1 VKRPLL
7 DLPPLDLMRSFV
19 AVARC
24 MSITVAARELCVTQ
38 SAVSRQIRSLEQQL
52 QCALF
57 VRGHRSI
64 ELTSEG
70 RRLFR
75 TADPWLEQLAETIDE
90 LRPAEARA
98 AVTIT
103 ASVGV
108 ASLWL
113 LPRMGAFQ
121 AAHAGVALRVLT
133 SNRILDLERDRIDM
147 AIRYAADADAPAG
160 AIRLFGEHLVPV
172 AHRSLGVTAIEDRD
186 ELRRCMLLELDE
198 PLYPRLHWADWLKAA
213 DVGRVKPAGIVRFNQ
228 YDQVVHAAL
237 AGQGVALGRLALV
250 QPLLRAGQLTR
261 ASRLPPRNLGHG
273 YWLMARSQPISEHAA
288 TLQRWILEQAAT
300 NLGDDPAPRRASTKP
315 ARAARRR

>member
-1 VKRPLL
+1 MKRPLL

-24 MSITVAARELCVTQ
+24 MSITLAARELCVTQ
-38 SAVSRQIRSLEQQL
+38 SAVSRQIRALERQL
-52 QCALF
+52 QCTLF

-75 TADPWLEQLAETIDE
+75 TADAWLEQLAETIDA
-90 LRPAEARA
+90 LRPAPAEPAHA

-121 AAHAGVALRVLT
+121 IAHPDVALRVLT
-133 SNRILDLERDRIDM
+133 SNRILDLERERIDM
-147 AIRYAADADAPAG
+147 AIRYAGDADAPDG
-160 AIRLFGEHLVPV
+160 AIRLFGEQLVPV

-186 ELRRCMLLELDE
+186 EVRRRMLLEFDE
-198 PLYPRLHWADWLKAA
+198 PLYPRLHWTDWLKTAGLA
-213 DVGRVKPAGIVRFNQ
+213 RTKPAGIVRFNQ
-228 YDQVVHAAL
+228 YDQVIHAAL

-261 ASRLPPRNLGHG
+261 ASRLPPRSLAQG
-273 YWLMARSQPISEHAA
+273 YWLVSRSQPVSAGASALH
-288 TLQRWILEQAAT
+288 RWILDEAAAS
-300 NLGDDPAPRRASTKP
+300 LDDAAPPRRS
-315 ARAARRR
+315 ARPAARSR

>member
-1 VKRPLL
+1 MKRPLL
-7 DLPPLDLMRSFV
+7 DLPPLDLVRSFV

-24 MSITVAARELCVTQ
+24 MSITLAARELCVTQ
-38 SAVSRQIRSLEQQL
+38 SAVSRQIRALEQHL
-52 QCALF
+52 RCTLL

-64 ELTSEG
+64 ELTGEG

-75 TADPWLEQLAETIDE
+75 TADGWLEQLAETIDE
-90 LRPAEARA
+90 LRPAEAHN

-121 AAHAGVALRVLT
+121 AAHPDIALRVLT
-133 SNRILDLERDRIDM
+133 SNRVLDLERERIDM
-147 AIRYAADADAPAG
+147 AIRYASDRDAPAG
-160 AIRLFGEHLVPV
+160 AIRLFGEQLVPV

-186 ELRRCMLLELDE
+186 ELRRRTLLELDE
-198 PLYPRLHWADWLKAA
+198 PLYPRLHWADWIKAVSLA
-213 DVGRVKPAGIVRFNQ
+213 RAKPAGMMRFNQ
-228 YDQVVHAAL
+228 YDQVIHAAL

-261 ASRLPPRNLGHG
+261 ASRLPPRSIAQG
-273 YWLMARSQPISEHAA
+273 YWLVTHSQPVSARAA
-288 TLQRWILEQAAT
+288 ALQRWILDEAA
-300 NLGDDPAPRRASTKP
+300 ASLE
-315 ARAARRR
+315 

>member
-7 DLPPLDLMRSFV
+7 DLPPLDLVRSFV

-24 MSITVAARELCVTQ
+24 MSITAAARELCVTQ
-38 SAVSRQIRSLEQQL
+38 SAVSRQIRALEHHL
-52 QCALF
+52 RCRLF
-57 VRGHRSI
+57 IRGHRSI

-75 TADPWLEQLAETIDE
+75 TADPWLAQLAETIDE
-90 LRPAEARA
+90 LRPAEAGA

-121 AAHAGVALRVLT
+121 AAHPRVALRVLT
-133 SNRILDLERDRIDM
+133 SNRILDLERERIDM

-160 AIRLFGEHLVPV
+160 AIPLFGEQLVPV

-186 ELRRCMLLELDE
+186 ELRRSVLLELDE

-213 DVGRVKPAGIVRFNQ
+213 NVDRGKPAGIVRFNQ
-228 YDQVVHAAL
+228 YDQIVHAAL
-237 AGQGVALGRLALV
+237 AGQGIALGRLALV

-261 ASRLPPRNLGHG
+261 ASRRPPRSIGHG
-273 YWLMARSQPISEHAA
+273 YWLVARSQPVSEHAA

-300 NLGDDPAPRRASTKP
+300 SLESAPAPRRDALRR
-315 ARAARRR
+315 ARARPRP